1 MEIPVEVK
9 EHVLKQLFEQDSVLV
24 AGLVNKLANDLGM
37 KEEQVKSA
45 IVK

>member
-24 AGLVNKLANDLGM
+24 AGLVNKLASDLRM
-37 KEEQVKSA
+37 SVEKVKSA
-45 IVK
+45 IVT